1 MIDYKVHSGS
11 TADEALVARYWAMGD
26 NGKFVEPVSSLFPYG
41 EIENSQQLIKYIN
54 GVSSAWSSDR
64 FCPNCQSHVLLRSR
78 ADLKSQDE
86 QRSRL
91 CKSCTDKDV
100 RKLKNAELDQSA
112 KLAKKLL
119 EVTERNLSATIEYED
134 VPSDVALLLIA
145 LHRVINPRLL
155 TGSFMRGECQGL
167 APMDSEKFV
176 QRLWDAKVILDL
188 PNRALAGAYFF
199 KDEDLWHYSNK
210 VAYVLVSDAEL
221 GRGEQSFDLL
231 TSRDFSDSSELR
243 QLWLDYAVCDGLAY
257 LLDQCGLHNLE
268 ISAENDTEIRSILRT
283 ALQVHSV
290 AQIWSVIWKV
300 VRDAASLS
308 TREYYNKTKAA
319 GTIPGKISRQ
329 IERIVKG
336 DLVIKPWRRPA
347 DQPAGALGEVF
358 YEYFGIDEGTTGLKA
373 MEMFIEH
380 EDEAIDTGIDPP
392 LEFVEEQVCLLM
404 RRAIACNLEAE
415 IILFFADC
423 VRGGNNVKTALDAV
437 FSAYPRL
444 SE

>member
-11 TADEALVARYWAMGD
+11 STDEALVARYWAMGD
-26 NGKFVEPVSSLFPYG
+26 NGKFVEPVSGLFPYG
-41 EIENSQQLIKYIN
+41 DIENSQQLIKYIN
-54 GVSSAWSSDR
+54 DVSSAWSRNR
-64 FCPNCQSHVLLRSR
+64 FCPNCQSQVLLRSR

-86 QRSRL
+86 QSNRL
-91 CKSCTDKDV
+91 CKSCNDEDGSK
-100 RKLKNAELDQSA
+100 RKNAELDQSA
-112 KLAKKLL
+112 KLAKRLL
-119 EVTERNLSATIEYED
+119 EVTERNLSATLEYED
-134 VPSDVALLLIA
+134 IPSDVALLLIA

-155 TGSFMRGECQGL
+155 TGSFMRSECHGL
-167 APMDSEKFV
+167 APTDSDKFV
-176 QRLWDAKVILDL
+176 QRLWEAKVILDL
-188 PNRALAGAYFF
+188 PDNALPGAYFF
-199 KDEDLWHYSNK
+199 KEEALWHYSDR
-210 VAYVLVSDAEL
+210 VAYVLVSDAVL
-221 GRGEQSFDLL
+221 GKGEQAFDLL
-231 TSRDFSDSSELR
+231 ISRDFSDSSELR
-243 QLWLDYAVCDGLAY
+243 QLWLDYAVCDCLAY
-257 LLDQCGLHNLE
+257 LFHQCGLHKLE
-268 ISAENDTEIRSILRT
+268 TSPEVDSEVRSILRT
-283 ALQVHSV
+283 TLQVHSV

-319 GTIPGKISRQ
+319 ATIPGKISRQ

-336 DLVIKPWRRPA
+336 DLVVKPWRRPA

-358 YEYFGIDEGTTGLKA
+358 YEYFGIDEGTTGLKV

-380 EDEAIDTGIDPP
+380 EDEAIDTDVDPP
-392 LEFVEEQVCLLM
+392 LEFVEEQACLLM

-423 VRGGNNVKTALDAV
+423 VRGGNNVQTALDAV